1 MADRGRPTKYTPDRV
16 KRILEA
22 IKLGV
27 AYIDAASYA
36 GVGLATFNEWRD
48 RYPEFAGAVEEAAG
62 QAVVANMAKIQKA
75 ATEGSWQASAWIL
88 ERRHPDRYGRTT
100 RTELTGPDGGPV
112 QTQASVVIV
121 PGHLPS
127 VEAWAAAAAVKSGE
141 E

>member
-16 KRILEA
+16 KKIIEA

-27 AYIDAASYA
+27 AYVDAASYA

-48 RYPEFAGAVEEAAG
+48 RYPEFAEAVEEAAG

-88 ERRHPDRYGRTT
+88 ERRHPDRYGRT
-100 RTELTGPDGGPV
+100 RVELTGAEGGPV
-112 QTQASVVIV
+112 AIAANVVVV
-121 PGHLPS
+121 PKMADS
-127 VEAWAAAAAVKSGE
+127 AEAWADLAKGK
-141 E
+141 